1 MQRNSI
7 VRISMVA
14 TAALVVGGLLFAP
27 SAPQVAASA
36 PKPSEGESKGCS
48 NRSVHG
54 DYGSSVEGVVLPAPG
69 VSLPLRGVVM
79 SHYDGN
85 GNFTQVD
92 HIVINGKAPA
102 IEWTPGSGTY
112 QVNSDCTG
120 TAHIV
125 ISTGGFVN
133 LEFVVVNGGKQ
144 ANAVVTEPY
153 DGPDRTVTSVA
164 TRVD

>member
-1 MQRNSI
+1 
-7 VRISMVA
+7 V
-14 TAALVVGGLLFAP
+14 LVVGGLLFAP

-36 PKPSEGESKGCS
+36 SSGDEEGKSCS
-48 NRSVHG
+48 NRMLHG

-79 SHYDGN
+79 THYDGN
-85 GNFTQVD
+85 GNFQQVD
-92 HIVINGKAPA
+92 HIIVNGQAPG
-102 IEWTPGSGTY
+102 IEWTPGTGTY

-125 ISTGGFVN
+125 PSTGGFVN
-133 LEFVVVNGGKQ
+133 LEIVVVKGGKQ
-144 ANAVVTEPY
+144 VNAVVTAPY
-153 DGPDRTVTSVA
+153 DGPDRAVTSVA